1 MSKTFKAF
9 AGKNWVTLTSGDA
22 FREADK
28 AGKPIRV
35 EFDNGSFKVIKNLDK
50 LPEGQPLAFTKAAAD
65 REAAKQP
72 KKTLVEKVNETIK
85 EVEDAAKQ
93 DKLIE
98 RVSDDLVVI
107 KDVTTPKMLWPSH

>member
-1 MSKTFKAF
+1 MTKTFKAF
-9 AGKNWVTLTSGDA
+9 AGKNWVSLTSGDA

-35 EFDNGSFKVIKNLDK
+35 EFANGSFKVIKNSDK
-50 LPEGQPLAFTKAAAD
+50 LPEGQPFAFTKAAAD

-72 KKTLVEKVNETIK
+72 KKTLVEKCNEAIE

-93 DKLIE
+93 KQTVKPE
-98 RVSDDLVVI
+98 VVA
-107 KDVTTPKMLWPSH
+107 VATGPLLWPAH